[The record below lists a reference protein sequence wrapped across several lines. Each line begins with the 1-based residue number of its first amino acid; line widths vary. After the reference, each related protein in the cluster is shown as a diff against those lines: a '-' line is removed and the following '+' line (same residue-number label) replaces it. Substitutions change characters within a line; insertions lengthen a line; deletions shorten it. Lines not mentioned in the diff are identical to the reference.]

1 MCVELPAE
9 CGQYDGR
16 NSVGKVRAEN
26 MNITN
31 EVVTRY
37 LDGLY
42 RALTPSLAELRQ
54 QAEKDRVPVI
64 LRDTE
69 RFLASVLTMVR
80 PRRILEV
87 GAAVGY
93 SSSCFAEICGA
104 NTRITTLEADPDMY
118 ERASENIKRLG
129 YGQQIEIVFGDA
141 KETIKELKPVYDFV
155 FIDAAKSHYRAF
167 FDGALRLCR
176 PGSVIVCDNVLM
188 KAMTASDEY
197 DTKGKY
203 KTSIRRMRE
212 FLEYIT
218 ESDAAETSVFAAGD
232 GISLSVVKQDAE
244 IQRG

>member
-1 MCVELPAE
+1 
-9 CGQYDGR
+9 
-16 NSVGKVRAEN
+16 

-42 RALTPSLAELRQ
+42 RPLTPGLADLRR
-54 QAEKDRVPVI
+54 QAEEEHVPVI

-69 RFLASVLTMVR
+69 RFLASILALVR
-80 PRRILEV
+80 PERILEV

-93 SSSCFAEICGA
+93 SSSCFAQICGKD
-104 NTRITTLEADPDMY
+104 TKITTLEADPVMY
-118 ERASENIKRLG
+118 RAASGNIRSLG
-129 YGQQIEIVFGDA
+129 YEDQIEIISGDA
-141 KETIKELKPVYDFV
+141 RETIRELNPFYDFV

-167 FDGALRLCR
+167 FDGALKLCH

-197 DTKGKY
+197 DIKKKY

-218 ESDAAETSVFAAGD
+218 ESDVAETSVFAAGD
-232 GISLSVVKQDAE
+232 GISLSVVK
-244 IQRG
+244 